1 MEIVVRTLATPP
13 PGSQD
18 VEIVERKGVGHPD
31 SICDGIAEH
40 VCVRLCRHYL
50 DRFGVILHH
59 NVDKILLCGG
69 AALPEFGGGELLEP
83 IEIYLAGRATASY
96 DGIAIPVHDI
106 AIHACREW
114 LAAHLPRLDAERH
127 VRIASRLRPGSGD
140 LARLFARG
148 TGRPLANDTSCG
160 AGFAP
165 LTDLERV
172 VLAVER
178 ALNSPATK
186 SAHPEIGEDA
196 KVMGVRRNSRIELT
210 ISCAFIGRFIASL
223 EEYIE
228 RKAAAVRLALEA
240 ARKTTALS
248 VEAALNVA
256 DNPAGGEIFL
266 TVTGTSAEAGD
277 DGEAGRGNRVSG
289 LITPYRVMT
298 LESAA
303 GKNPVTHVGKIYNL
317 LAMRI
322 ASSIVTQMRIVDDA
336 ACVLTT
342 QIGRPVDDP
351 LLVDLR
357 LATPA
362 DFSSLKA
369 SATDIVRAELERL
382 PVLRD
387 ELLSER
393 LPVY

>member
-1 MEIVVRTLATPP
+1 MEIVLRTLTTPP

-18 VEIVERKGVGHPD
+18 VEIVERKGLGHPD

-69 AALPEFGGGELLEP
+69 AALPEFGGGEILEP
-83 IEIYLAGRATASY
+83 MEIYLAGRATAAY
-96 DGIAIPVHDI
+96 AGVTIPVHDI
-106 AIHACREW
+106 AIHACQEW
-114 LAAHLPRLDAERH
+114 LGANLRRLDVERD
-127 VRIASRLRPGSGD
+127 VRIVSRLRPGSGD

-178 ALNSPATK
+178 AMNSRETK
-186 SAHPEIGEDA
+186 SAHPEISEDV
-196 KVMGVRRNSRIELT
+196 KVMGVRRNNRIELT
-210 ISCAFIGRFIASL
+210 ISCAFVGRFITGL
-223 EEYIE
+223 DDYV
-228 RKAAAVRLALEA
+228 RKKAAVVLLAIEA
-240 ARKTTALS
+240 ARTATALP
-248 VEAALNVA
+248 VEADVNVA
-256 DNPAGGEIFL
+256 DDPARSDVFL

-277 DGEAGRGNRVSG
+277 DGEAGRGNRVCG

-303 GKNPVTHVGKIYNL
+303 GKNPVTHVGKLYNL
-317 LAMRI
+317 LAIRI
-322 ASSIVTQMRIVDDA
+322 AASIVTQTRIVDDA

-362 DFSSLKA
+362 DSSSLKA
-369 SATDIVRAELERL
+369 AAADIVRAELERL